1 MNSVSACHTQP
12 GATQGHHL
20 TTNELALVLSL
31 RPQSIRKRYS
41 QTGSYF
47 RLRPMKLKNGRLL
60 WPFDAV
66 SQLTKEEAR

>member
-1 MNSVSACHTQP
+1 MNPLFDSHPRASA
-12 GATQGHHL
+12 ANNLL
-20 TTNELALVLSL
+20 TTGELASLLNL

-60 WPFDAV
+60 WPADAIV
-66 SQLTKEEAR
+66 QLQEGGAA